1 MRFIMKKL
9 VQLFSILVITL
20 FLISNTAPSI
30 IYASEIN
37 QTSNEQQLQQTI
49 NEIDQ
54 KLEQPL
60 QISET
65 QLNILIQEKKAQY
78 PSLTEEQMRE
88 IAYKALSP
96 YSTRA
101 SVWDGQ
107 GVTLDEFAFAFDV
120 VVSGLLG
127 GIGSIPQ
134 YAAKK
139 GIAAAKAMLSRAA
152 VAAAKRVGLYAGIIP
167 GILTG
172 LFNVLNIYGNLGY
185 AVAQYID
192 ARDYHPNNG
201 RINAWA

>member
-1 MRFIMKKL
+1 MKKL
-9 VQLFSILVITL
+9 VQLFSTLIIAL
-20 FLISNTAPSI
+20 FLIANIAPSI

-37 QTSNEQQLQQTI
+37 QILNEQQQLQQTTD
-49 NEIDQ
+49 EIDQ
-54 KLEQPL
+54 KLRQPL

-65 QLNILIQEKKAQY
+65 ELDILIKEKSEQY

-120 VVSGLLG
+120 VVTSLLG
-127 GIGSIPQ
+127 GIGSIPKF
-134 YAAKK
+134 AAQK

-152 VAAAKRVGLYAGIIP
+152 VAAAKRIGIYAGMIP

-172 LFNVLNIYGNLGY
+172 VFNVLNIYANLGY